1 MDVSGAWTEWLRIT
15 GTGKIGIRT
24 TTPVGQL
31 SLLNQINGGTNPV
44 SSYATTYPAT
54 TNNQSFFNTYYVSAS
69 DGYGT
74 FPRYLDIV
82 CNGSPNGSTGGSNI
96 RFFTN
101 PITNQAPTVE
111 RMRIDSSGN
120 VGIGTDSP
128 QYKLQ
133 VEGDMLVARD
143 INLSSRARIVLDDEP
158 FADPS
163 AGSGTIVKWSVSSAT
178 TAGLLYI
185 LKFNGSWTA
194 ADADSELKSTGMVAI
209 SLGAD
214 ADEGMLLQG
223 FFYKS
228 AHGFTIGLPLYI
240 SNTAGAFT
248 TTRPTGSNDY
258 VRVIGY
264 ATSANHIYFD
274 PDKTWVQVV

>member
-1 MDVSGAWTEWLRIT
+1 
-15 GTGKIGIRT
+15 
-24 TTPVGQL
+24 
-31 SLLNQINGGTNPV
+31 
-44 SSYATTYPAT
+44 
-54 TNNQSFFNTYYVSAS
+54 
-69 DGYGT
+69 
-74 FPRYLDIV
+74 
-82 CNGSPNGSTGGSNI
+82 
-96 RFFTN
+96 
-101 PITNQAPTVE
+101 
-111 RMRIDSSGN
+111 MRIDSAGN
-120 VGIGTDSP
+120 VGIGTTSP

-240 SNTAGAFT
+240 SNTEGAFT
-248 TTRPTGSNDY
+248 NTRPTGSNDY

>member
-1 MDVSGAWTEWLRIT
+1 VTNPQSKLHVDGDIRRELDGTSTIGFGSGSTSVWYSGMKTVDFGAQNVGLTLF
-15 GTGKIGIRT
+15 T
-24 TTPVGQL
+24 TTNAG
-31 SLLNQINGGTNPV
+31 
-44 SSYATTYPAT
+44 T
-54 TNNQSFFNTYYVSAS
+54 TNFDALT
-69 DGYGT
+69 
-74 FPRYLDIV
+74 
-82 CNGSPNGSTGGSNI
+82 
-96 RFFTN
+96 
-101 PITNQAPTVE
+101 
-111 RMRIDSSGN
+111 IDEDGN
-120 VGIGTDSP
+120 VGIGTTSP

-194 ADADSELKSTGMVAI
+194 ADADFELKSTGMVAI

-240 SNTAGAFT
+240 SNTEGAFT
-248 TTRPTGSNDY
+248 NTRPTGSNDY